1 MRRIHYFP
9 ILSFLISVLTSN
21 CISFVTETWKPP
33 KSMNESLIVRVY
45 LNKPESE
52 LKVTTEGLFQV
63 YDVNDLAIKKSIDIL
78 QLNPTS
84 LKAKIRIVPESGT
97 FTYNNIS
104 YRGEILLDPTP
115 QGTQLINL
123 VPIEKYLLSVVPSE
137 MPNSWHIEAL
147 KAQAIC
153 ARTYVIREM
162 INKTNQSY
170 DVDASTAS
178 QVYGGIEKE
187 NPRSTKAVEDTKGT
201 IITYSNEPIHAF
213 FHSNA
218 GGLTEKPENVWGG
231 KSLPYLDHTESSYDQ
246 YAANYSWN
254 DKLKFDDINRILK
267 NEGVGNIDDIQVLGR
282 NLSQRVELLEL
293 IGENGSK
300 KMKGIDFR
308 KILGNS
314 KIKSLKF
321 GIKKE
326 ADGFFVKG
334 VGNGHGVGMSQWG
347 AKGMAEDG
355 RSYRAI
361 LEHFYPGVHLANM
374 IH

>member
-1 MRRIHYFP
+1 MRRVHYYP
-9 ILSFLISVLTSN
+9 ILFILLSFLTTS
-21 CISFVTETWKPP
+21 CISFVTETWRPP
-33 KSMNESLIVRVY
+33 KSVNESLIVRVF
-45 LNKPESE
+45 LGKPESE
-52 LKVTTEGLFQV
+52 LKVTTEGMFQV

-84 LKAKIRIVPESGT
+84 LKAKIRIVPESGV

-104 YRGEILLDPTP
+104 YRGEIVLDPTQ

-123 VPIEKYLLSVVPSE
+123 VPLENYLLSVVPSE
-137 MPNSWHIEAL
+137 MPNSWHSEAL

-187 NPRSTKAVEDTKGT
+187 NPTSSKAVEDTKGT
-201 IITYSNEPIHAF
+201 IITYNNEPIHAF

-254 DKLKFDDINRILK
+254 DKLKFDDVNRILK

-282 NLSQRVELLEL
+282 NLSQRVELLE
-293 IGENGSK
+293 ITGENGTK

-355 RSYRAI
+355 RSYREI
-361 LEHFYPGVHLANM
+361 LEHFYPSVHLANM
-374 IH
+374 IR